1 MATATYEDF
10 IVRYPGATAPEE
22 TVEAFLDDIAA
33 EISARCIDKGTSYAE
48 LVESREG
55 LVRRIECT
63 AVYRICGR
71 TAVDGVDQSGLNSFS
86 QTVGDHKWE
95 YNYSSSGGKN
105 LLLND
110 EWKAL
115 GLAGQRIGWVGVP
128 WADDGD
134 E

>member
-1 MATATYEDF
+1 MPTATYEDF
-10 IVRYPGATAPEE
+10 TARYPDATASRR
-22 TVEAFLDDIAA
+22 TVEAFLEDVAA
-33 EISARCIDKGTSYAE
+33 EISARCIDKGMTYAA

-71 TAVDGVDQSGLNSFS
+71 TAVDGVDQTGLSSFS
-86 QTVGDHKWE
+86 QTVGDHRWE
-95 YNYSSSGGKN
+95 YGYSSSGGKN

-115 GLAGQRIGWVGVP
+115 GLSGQRIGWLGVP
-128 WADDGD
+128 WADDD
-134 E
+134 D